1 MFSMTIGTTVIDPI
15 AKLLGDWS
23 ADLTVGSVLF
33 RIGLSVA
40 LSAVIGCER
49 SSKRHAAGLRTFIL
63 VSLAAT
69 CAMLLDIF
77 LNAQYGVNFEVI
89 SAASVIG
96 IAIITVNSILYS
108 SRSQIKGLT
117 TSVGLWACGIL
128 GLSIG
133 AGLYTVTA
141 VMFVAL
147 LCSLSLFPQFEHYLK
162 NRSNHFEIHLELKD
176 ISYLQNFVTTIREL
190 GMKIDDIESN
200 PAYLHS
206 GLSVYSISISISS
219 EDLKK
224 YKSHTEIIE
233 ALRSLDYIYHIEE
246 MR

>member
-1 MFSMTIGTTVIDPI
+1 MPELVSNIVDPI
-15 AKLLGDWS
+15 AKLLGTWS
-23 ADLTVGSVLF
+23 SELTVGSVLF
-33 RIGLSVA
+33 RIALSVL
-40 LSAVIGCER
+40 LSSVIGCER

-63 VSLAAT
+63 VSLATT
-69 CAMLLDIF
+69 CSMLLDIF
-77 LNAQYGVNFEVI
+77 LGLPMGVI

-108 SRSQIKGLT
+108 SRNQIKGLT

-133 AGLYTVTA
+133 AGFYTVTA
-141 VMFVAL
+141 VMFAAL
-147 LCSLSLFPQFEHYLK
+147 LCSLSLFPKFEAYLK

-219 EDLKK
+219 QELKK
-224 YKSHTEIIE
+224 YKTHTEIIQ

-246 MR
+246 MN

>member
-1 MFSMTIGTTVIDPI
+1 MFAETAKAAVADPI
-15 AKLLGDWS
+15 ASLLGSWS
-23 ADLTVGSVLF
+23 SDLTIGSVLF
-33 RIGLSVA
+33 RIGLSLL

-63 VSLAAT
+63 VSLATT
-69 CAMLLDIF
+69 CSMLLDIF
-77 LNAQYGVNFEVI
+77 LNAQYGINFEVI

-108 SRSQIKGLT
+108 SRNQIKGLT

-141 VMFVAL
+141 VMFAAL
-147 LCSLSLFPQFEHYLK
+147 LCSLSLFPKFEVYLK

-219 EDLKK
+219 EELKK
-224 YKSHTEIIE
+224 YKTHTEIIE
-233 ALRSLDYIYHIEE
+233 ALCSLDYIYHIEE
-246 MR
+246 MN

>member
-1 MFSMTIGTTVIDPI
+1 MNMITQTVIDPI
-15 AKLLGDWS
+15 AKLLGPWS
-23 ADLTVGSVLF
+23 SDLSVASILF
-33 RIGLSVA
+33 RITLSVL

-63 VSLAAT
+63 VSLAT
-69 CAMLLDIF
+69 TGAMLLDIF
-77 LNAQYGVNFEVI
+77 LNAQLGMNLELI
-89 SAASVIG
+89 SAAAVVA

-108 SRSQIKGLT
+108 SRNQIKGLT

-141 VMFVAL
+141 VMFTAL
-147 LCSLSLFPQFEHYLK
+147 LCSLSLFPKFELYLK

-176 ISYLQNFVTTIREL
+176 VSYLQNFVTTIREL
-190 GMKIDDIESN
+190 GMKIDDIEFN

-219 EDLKK
+219 EELKK
-224 YKSHTEIIE
+224 YKTHTEIIE

-246 MR
+246 MN

>member
-1 MFSMTIGTTVIDPI
+1 MSELVSNIVDPI
-15 AKLLGDWS
+15 AKLLGAWS
-23 ADLTVGSVLF
+23 SELTVGSVLF
-33 RIGLSVA
+33 RIALSVL
-40 LSAVIGCER
+40 LSSVIGCER

-63 VSLAAT
+63 VSLATT
-69 CAMLLDIF
+69 CSMLLDIF
-77 LNAQYGVNFEVI
+77 LGLPMGVI

-108 SRSQIKGLT
+108 SRNQIKGLT

-133 AGLYTVTA
+133 AGFYTVTA
-141 VMFVAL
+141 VMFAAL
-147 LCSLSLFPQFEHYLK
+147 LCSLSLFPKFEAYLK

-219 EDLKK
+219 QELKK
-224 YKSHTEIIE
+224 YKTHTEIIQ

-246 MR
+246 MN